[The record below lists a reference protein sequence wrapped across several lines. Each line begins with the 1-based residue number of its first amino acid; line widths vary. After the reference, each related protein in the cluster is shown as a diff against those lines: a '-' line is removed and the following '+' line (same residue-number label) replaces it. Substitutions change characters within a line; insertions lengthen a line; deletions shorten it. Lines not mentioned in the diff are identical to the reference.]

1 MKYLSTLSVYLKRA
15 QEILV
20 NTNMVEIFKTAGI
33 DYRHGPEKGVGFQY
47 FSEVSP
53 ASKAMMVKNEQ

>member
-1 MKYLSTLSVYLKRA
+1 
-15 QEILV
+15 
-20 NTNMVEIFKTAGI
+20 MVEILKKAGI

-53 ASKAMMVKNEQ
+53 ASKAMMVKNEQCMTILTILKRNPC

>member
-33 DYRHGPEKGVGFQY
+33 DYRHGPEKGVGFQC
-47 FSEVSP
+47 FSEVSS
-53 ASKAMMVKNEQ
+53 ASEA